1 MNLPLTLPE
10 HDVLQRVSGSHA
22 HALTGEVYSYQA
34 SYLMLGTMVDWT
46 AQAGPQGHEQA
57 GMGGSIRLSRGQTRG
72 MAAKLV
78 VFMVTQSIDALCAA
92 PAQVSLG

>member
-1 MNLPLTLPE
+1 MTLPLTLPE
-10 HDVLQRVSGSHA
+10 HNVLQRVSGSHA

-46 AQAGPQGHEQA
+46 AQAGPQGQVQA

-72 MAAKLV
+72 MASTLV
-78 VFMVTQSIDALCAA
+78 VFMVTQAIDALYAA
-92 PAQVSLG
+92 SA

>member
-1 MNLPLTLPE
+1 MTLPPTLSE
-10 HDVLQRVSGSHA
+10 HDALQRVSGSHA

-46 AQAGPQGHEQA
+46 AQAGPPGQVQA

-72 MAAKLV
+72 MAASLV
-78 VFMVTQSIDALCAA
+78 VFMVTQAIDALCAT
-92 PAQVSLG
+92 PA